1 MLIES
6 PDKLIVNG
14 RKLSWI
20 DGTTFFAFK
29 TPQGKTHIAIT
40 SGSGT
45 EFLLQI
51 NQVDLTDYIKKNMPE
66 LAVYLDHESLAN
78 VLHQL
83 KPEMIKDKMNR
94 EEFEF
99 SGRLWNG
106 NGRNYISFWNNK
118 KSVDKSLLDK
128 FMGYAKVNYQNT
140 VFEFP
145 NNQGDYK
152 PYDEIVDKPTTS
164 SQKSAEDKFM
174 SQIHT
179 LPPGAKKWAMRGM
192 SMREALFSESPD
204 NIYPFEGDP
213 SEELTFES
221 NEVTSV
227 FSIFKDTVTNKIRMI
242 VAFCK
247 NGEAYKITTGD
258 KDLDAEIDVNKMV
271 EDNRGFA
278 MIHSNL
284 LAPIARRI
292 SDFGDTYEMR
302 DFARLSGRTFL
313 VEGKTFIS
321 VWNEI
326 RFLVREKRQ
335 IDILIEKLG
344 ATKEKVLFETVD
356 FPGEYKSYS
365 EIYGSVEKKKSAL
378 SSEQIKDLMKKQ
390 HLDPRAKKIL
400 RTLASSDKHLD
411 SLSRAANGMNIT
423 VAQLKNMMTAGD

>member
-29 TPQGKTHIAIT
+29 TLQGKIHIAIT

-51 NQVDLTDYIKKNMPE
+51 NQVDLTDYVKKNLPE

-83 KPEMIKDKMNR
+83 KPEMIKEKMNR
-94 EEFEF
+94 GEFEF

-106 NGRNYISFWNNK
+106 NGKNYISFWNNK

-128 FMGYAKVNYQNT
+128 FMGYAKVTYENT

-152 PYDEIVDKPTTS
+152 PYDKIDEPKIP

-192 SMREALFSESPD
+192 SMREALFRESPD
-204 NIYPFEGDP
+204 AIFPDEGDP
-213 SEELTFES
+213 SVEITFES

-227 FSIFKDTVTNKIRMI
+227 FCVFKDSHTNKNVLI
-242 VAFCK
+242 VAFIK
-247 NGEAYKITTGD
+247 DGYVTRITTGD
-258 KDLDAEIDVNKMV
+258 KKLDDELNVKKIVAKNQ
-271 EDNRGFA
+271 NFA

-284 LAPIARRI
+284 LYHIRDRI
-292 SDFGDTYEMR
+292 EPHIEGQDEKR
-302 DFARLSGRTFL
+302 DEALLSGRSFL
-313 VEGKTFIS
+313 FEGMNYVS
-321 VWNEI
+321 VWVDSNSLIKMRREI
-326 RFLVREKRQ
+326 
-335 IDILIEKLG
+335 DKLLG
-344 ATKEKVLFETVD
+344 WLNIQKDRVLFETVD
-356 FPGEYKSYS
+356 FNGEYKSYTEVFGGGRKES
-365 EIYGSVEKKKSAL
+365 KL
-378 SSEQIKDLMKKQ
+378 SPEQIKDLMKKQ

-400 RTLASSDKHLD
+400 RTLASSNKHLD
-411 SLSRAANGMNIT
+411 SLTRAANGMNIS